1 MFAVPGAVAGAA
13 GGAEGFGARGTACFV
28 TGTDEPSIKPEVLL
42 DAEYVNVMDVSMK
55 MIATAAVN
63 FPRKVPA
70 PLEPKTV
77 WLEPPKAAPMFAPLP
92 A

>member
-1 MFAVPGAVAGAA
+1 M
-13 GGAEGFGARGTACFV
+13 E
-28 TGTDEPSIKPEVLL
+28 
-42 DAEYVNVMDVSMK
+42 VSMK

-77 WLEPPKAAPMFAPLP
+77 WLEPPKAAPMFAPFP